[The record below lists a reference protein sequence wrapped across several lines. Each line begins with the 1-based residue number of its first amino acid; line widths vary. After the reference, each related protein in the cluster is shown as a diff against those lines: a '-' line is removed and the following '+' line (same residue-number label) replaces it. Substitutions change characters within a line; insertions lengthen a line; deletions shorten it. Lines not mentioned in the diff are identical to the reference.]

1 MESLGN
7 APRKPACKASSQPSA
22 RPLGDT
28 LGARP
33 GGLEPTFASFGG
45 SLAALARSYIY
56 LSDVA
61 PHAGFDPASLARQA
75 SRDTSRV
82 MGQSGG
88 RGGRNRTDF
97 LLCPKQAPYQSASP
111 RVASS
116 TPGRASHAGKA
127 KPRTRTMAS
136 SPGLESNEALSV
148 FSGALSPEQLPRG
161 TAHGFR
167 SRLVG
172 LKDRRPHQKS
182 SAA

>member
-7 APRKPACKASSQPSA
+7 APRKPACKASLQPSA
-22 RPLGDT
+22 RPHGT
-28 LGARP
+28 TGRIRTQP
-33 GGLEPTFASFGG
+33 SRVLE
-45 SLAALARSYIY
+45 ARSPPRRGRM
-56 LSDVA
+56 A

-111 RVASS
+111 RVASF
-116 TPGRASHAGKA
+116 TPGRTSHAGKA
-127 KPRTRTMAS
+127 KPRSRTMAS